1 MIKNRQ
7 QIIEAFLLSI
17 LSWASYAYAPV
28 VEESDN
34 FAIYDNNQAADER
47 PLAHDNKP
55 SPRTHRDKY
64 DYDYADEQPLAHDSS
79 HANITSNASLV
90 TQILSL
96 QKEVQELRGLVEVQA
111 HELKLLKDQQI
122 TFYKDLDARLHNNVQ
137 AVPSQ
142 PIITPP
148 PAKTTS
154 NATSPLNE
162 NKPVSAVPT
171 PLEAPHGNN
180 PAEEQ
185 VHYLAAYD
193 LIKSKRF
200 NEAITAM
207 QSFVTRYPK
216 GGYTANAYYWL
227 GELYMTQKNYS
238 NAITHF
244 DIVLQQFPSSSK
256 AAPSMLKIA
265 YALIAAGKKQEAIT
279 HLRQVI
285 KNYPDTST
293 AQLAEEKLKSLGAKR

>member
-1 MIKNRQ
+1 MIKTRSH
-7 QIIEAFLLSI
+7 ILAASLICLLP
-17 LSWASYAYAPV
+17 WVSYAYAPV

-34 FAIYDNNQAADER
+34 FATFDKNQAADDR
-47 PLAHDNKP
+47 PLAHDNNQP
-55 SPRTHRDKY
+55 SRHQQNKY
-64 DYDYADEQPLAHDSS
+64 DYDYADEQPLAHESS
-79 HANITSNASLV
+79 HASTNNNASLIAQV
-90 TQILSL
+90 LSL

-111 HELKLLKDQQI
+111 HELKLLKEQQI
-122 TFYKDLDARLHNNVQ
+122 TFYKDLDARLHNTNP
-137 AVPSQ
+137 AASSQ

-148 PAKTTS
+148 PAK
-154 NATSPLNE
+154 AASPTVSHPGE
-162 NKPVSAVPT
+162 NKPVSAT
-171 PLEAPHGNN
+171 SAPLEASHSNN

-185 VHYLAAYD
+185 IHYLAAYD
-193 LIKSKRF
+193 LVKSKRF

-207 QSFVTRYPK
+207 QAFVTQYPK

-227 GELYMTQKNYS
+227 GELYMTQKNYAS
-238 NAITHF
+238 AITDF

-285 KNYPDTST
+285 KNYPDTNT